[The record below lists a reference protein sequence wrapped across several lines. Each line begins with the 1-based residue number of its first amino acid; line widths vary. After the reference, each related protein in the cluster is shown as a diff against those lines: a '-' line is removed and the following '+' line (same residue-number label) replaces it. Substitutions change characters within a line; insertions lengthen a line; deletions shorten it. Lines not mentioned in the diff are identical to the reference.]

1 MSSFIAYLKATK
13 EELKEVRFPTIPTTI
28 SYTIIVIVV
37 SVAIAVLL
45 GAVDL
50 GLKEAVAK
58 LIIK

>member
-37 SVAIAVLL
+37 SIAIAVLL

-50 GLKEAVAK
+50 GLKEGVAK